1 MAEDEIDREVIP
13 HEVIHIPSCE
23 APYVV
28 KFRPGTPN
36 SDASSSSPTRL
47 FDKLNMSVSSRF
59 SIQLQGYVKNYH
71 DFDKFGVHSL
81 SLLEGCFVEYISMAC
96 FPALLAI

>member
-1 MAEDEIDREVIP
+1 VAEDEIDREVIP

-47 FDKLNMSVSSRF
+47 FDKLRL

-81 SLLEGCFVEYISMAC
+81 SLLEGCFVEYIGMAC